1 MLRRILVPVRGDGMG
16 EALFAHAAKLAHLHK
31 GHIVVAHSR
40 AEVGKLAPYGR
51 TMTAFAKQTMLD
63 QAKELAD
70 QEEQALRDDLHR
82 QAVALDILETDT
94 PDGTRAT
101 VSFVEETGRMADVIK
116 HNGRLADLIV
126 VAKPNRDRNL
136 GVNSLK
142 SGLFETGRPVL
153 MCPKDHGPDEDFGT
167 RVAVAWNGSLEA
179 ARTVGLTLPIVETA
193 RQVTIL
199 SGGKERVHGATT
211 EELVAY
217 YALRGITADVHR
229 FDAQRPHE
237 ALLSK
242 TIEVGATLLIMGAY
256 GRGHGREA
264 LFGGNTQ
271 AVVDTAEIPVL
282 MGH

>member
-16 EALFAHAAKLAHLHK
+16 EALFEHAAKLAHLHK

-40 AEVGKLAPYGR
+40 AEGEKLAPYGR
-51 TMTAFAKQTMLD
+51 TMTGFARQTMLD

-70 QEEQALRDDLHR
+70 QEELALREDLHR
-82 QAVALDILETDT
+82 QAKALDILETDT

-116 HNGRLADLIV
+116 HNGRLSDLIV

-153 MCPKDHGPDEDFGT
+153 MCPRDHGPATDLGA
-167 RVAVAWNGSLEA
+167 RIAVAWNGSLEA

-193 RQVTIL
+193 RDVTIL
-199 SGGKERVHGATT
+199 SGGKEKVHGATT

-217 YALRGITADVHR
+217 YALRGITAKVHH

-242 TIEVGATLLIMGAY
+242 TVEVGANLLIMGAY
-256 GRGHGREA
+256 GQGHGREA

-271 AVVDTAEIPVL
+271 AIVDNAEIPVL
-282 MGH
+282 MAH

>member
-1 MLRRILVPVRGDGMG
+1 MLRRLLVPVRGDGMG
-16 EALFAHAAKLAHLHK
+16 ESQISHAARLAHLHK

-40 AEVGKLAPYGR
+40 TAPETLSPYGR
-51 TMTAFAKQTMLD
+51 TMTSFARQTMLE
-63 QAKELAD
+63 QAQELAD
-70 QEEQALRDDLHR
+70 QEEQALRDELHGL
-82 QAVALDILETDT
+82 AKALDLEETDT
-94 PDGTRAT
+94 PDGTCAT
-101 VSFVEETGRMADVIK
+101 VSFVEEFGTMADVIK

-126 VAKPNRDRNL
+126 VSKPRRDRNL

-153 MCPKDHGPDEDFGT
+153 MCPKDQTPPDDLGT

-179 ARTVGLTLPIVETA
+179 ARTVGLTLPIVEA
-193 RQVTIL
+193 AQSVTIL

-211 EELVAY
+211 EELVDY
-217 YALRGITADVHR
+217 YALRGITAEVHR

-242 TIEVGATLLIMGAY
+242 TTEVGANLLIMGAY
-256 GRGHGREA
+256 GQGHGREA

-271 AVVDTAEIPVL
+271 AIVDKAEIPV
-282 MGH
+282 MMAH

>member
-116 HNGRLADLIV
+116 HNGRLPTLSSWPNPIGIATL
-126 VAKPNRDRNL
+126 ASTPSNPGCLKPGGQCSCAPKTMGRMKIL
-136 GVNSLK
+136 APAWPWPGTGHLK
-142 SGLFETGRPVL
+142 RRAPSASPY
-153 MCPKDHGPDEDFGT
+153 P
-167 RVAVAWNGSLEA
+167 
-179 ARTVGLTLPIVETA
+179 
-193 RQVTIL
+193 
-199 SGGKERVHGATT
+199 
-211 EELVAY
+211 
-217 YALRGITADVHR
+217 
-229 FDAQRPHE
+229 
-237 ALLSK
+237 LSK
-242 TIEVGATLLIMGAY
+242 QPA
-256 GRGHGREA
+256 R
-264 LFGGNTQ
+264 
-271 AVVDTAEIPVL
+271 
-282 MGH
+282 

>member
-1 MLRRILVPVRGDGMG
+1 MLRRLLVPVRGDGMG
-16 EALFAHAAKLAHLHK
+16 ESQISHAARLAHLHK
-31 GHIVVAHSR
+31 GHIVVAHARTAPES
-40 AEVGKLAPYGR
+40 LSPYGR
-51 TMTAFAKQTMLD
+51 TMTSFARQTMLE
-63 QAKELAD
+63 QGQQLAD
-70 QEEQALRDDLHR
+70 QEEKALRDELHGLAQTLDLE
-82 QAVALDILETDT
+82 ETDT

-101 VSFVEETGRMADVIK
+101 VTFVEEFGHMADVIK

-126 VAKPNRDRNL
+126 VAKPSRDRNL

-153 MCPKDHGPDEDFGT
+153 MCPKDQTPPDDLGT

-179 ARTVGLTLPIVETA
+179 ARTVGLTLPIVEEA
-193 RQVTIL
+193 ASVTIL

-211 EELVAY
+211 EELVDY
-217 YALRGITADVHR
+217 YALRGITAQVHR

-242 TIEVGATLLIMGAY
+242 TAEVGANLLIMGAY
-256 GRGHGREA
+256 GKGHGREA

-271 AVVDTAEIPVL
+271 AIVDKAEIPVL
-282 MGH
+282 MAH